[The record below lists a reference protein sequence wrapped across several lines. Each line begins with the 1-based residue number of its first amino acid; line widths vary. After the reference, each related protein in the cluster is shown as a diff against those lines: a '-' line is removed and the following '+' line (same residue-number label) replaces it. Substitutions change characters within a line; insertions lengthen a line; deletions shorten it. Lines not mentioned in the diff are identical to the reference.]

1 MHYSV
6 DSVTNM
12 MYIKTM
18 NNANTT
24 QTGRDEMSI
33 SIERA
38 SEILTTHNF
47 KHRIDGNGEIEAWF
61 RKNDRVNKDQPWEV
75 VQFRDEQSVIDLIDS
90 PSGY

>member
-1 MHYSV
+1 MRPEGR
-6 DSVTNM
+6 NPERGQRL
-12 MYIKTM
+12 KL
-18 NNANTT
+18 
-24 QTGRDEMSI
+24 TGRNKMSI

-38 SEILTTHNF
+38 SEILTTHHF